1 MNEISPAV
9 LVFAGP
15 NGSGKSTVTKGFNII
30 GEYIN
35 ADEIKKKEKCTDL
48 EAAVIATSLREN
60 AIRNRMD
67 FTFETVLS
75 TPRNVELLRN
85 AKKVGYWIEVVLVL
99 TADAEIN
106 VSRVKD
112 RVRKGGHDVPA
123 EKVRSRYKRSLAN
136 LSELLKFCDVVNVVD
151 NSTDKA
157 ELIISMKDRKI
168 VIHKCKNWDEEK
180 LQRLLEGNL

>member
-85 AKKVGYWIEVVLVL
+85 AKK
-99 TADAEIN
+99 
-106 VSRVKD
+106 
-112 RVRKGGHDVPA
+112 
-123 EKVRSRYKRSLAN
+123 LAIG
-136 LSELLKFCDVVNVVD
+136 LKLYLF
-151 NSTDKA
+151 
-157 ELIISMKDRKI
+157 
-168 VIHKCKNWDEEK
+168 
-180 LQRLLEGNL
+180 